1 MKKIKKL
8 KIKSY
13 YKSTGKLIPLSFNK
27 KFPFKVKRIFFIYG
41 KNKKERGN
49 HAHKKAYQFFFPVH
63 GKMRLKIRN
72 SNKSISL
79 NLNSISNEGY
89 LVPPGNWCTI
99 KFVNNNSILLVLS
112 NRNYEKNDYI
122 RNFKKYLNFFR
133 NKK

>member
-1 MKKIKKL
+1 
-8 KIKSY
+8 
-13 YKSTGKLIPLSFNK
+13 
-27 KFPFKVKRIFFIYG
+27 
-41 KNKKERGN
+41 
-49 HAHKKAYQFFFPVH
+49 
-63 GKMRLKIRN
+63 MRLKIRN

-79 NLNSISNEGY
+79 NLNSNSNEGY